1 MSLKAGIVGLPNVG
15 KSTLFNAITSSNVE
29 ACNYPFATINPNT
42 GVVAVKD
49 SRIDNMIPIY
59 NPRKV
64 IRATFEFCDIAGL
77 VKGASKGEGL
87 GNKFLANIRE
97 VDAICH
103 VVRCFES
110 NEIVH
115 VEGSVNALRDVE
127 IINLE
132 LVFADLDVVEKRLG
146 KIEKKAQTSKDKDAV
161 FEVNL
166 LNKFKEV
173 LLEGKRANC
182 VELTNEEYLIAKSF
196 NLLTLKPMIYVANLS
211 EDEISNPTSNKNYQD
226 LCELA
231 KNEGTIVIPISA
243 QIEADLASLE
253 EEEKQMFL
261 SELGVEYSGLEN
273 LTRAT
278 YSLLGLETYFT
289 AGTDEL
295 KAWTFTKGM
304 KAPDCAGIIHTDFKK
319 GFIKAEVYTYEDIME
334 YKSEAKVK
342 ENGKLRIEGKEY
354 VVKDGDVILFRF
366 NV

>member
-1 MSLKAGIVGLPNVG
+1 MSLKAGIIGLPNVG

-29 ACNYPFATINPNT
+29 ASNYPFATINPNT
-42 GVVAVKD
+42 GVVEVKD
-49 SRIDNMIPIY
+49 VRIDNMIPIY
-59 NPRKV
+59 NPKRV
-64 IRATFEFCDIAGL
+64 VRATFEFCDIAGL

-97 VDAICH
+97 VDALCH

-132 LVFADLDVVEKRLG
+132 LVFADLDVVEKRLA

-166 LNKFKEV
+166 LNKFIKV
-173 LLEGKRANC
+173 LSDGKRAS
-182 VELTNEEYLIAKSF
+182 VVDLSDEERLLAKSF
-196 NLLTLKPMIYVANLS
+196 NLLTLKPLIYVANLS
-211 EDEISNPTSNKNYQD
+211 ESEIKNPTSNKNYND
-226 LCELA
+226 LCKLA
-231 KNEGTIVIPISA
+231 KEENTIVIPISA
-243 QIEADLASLE
+243 QVEADLASLE
-253 EEEKQMFL
+253 EEEKKMFL
-261 SELGVEYSGLEN
+261 EELGVEYSGLEM

-304 KAPDCAGIIHTDFKK
+304 KAPECAGIIHSDFER
-319 GFIKAEVYTYEDIME
+319 GFIKAEVYTYDDIME
-334 YKSEAKVK
+334 YKSELKVK
-342 ENGKLRIEGKEY
+342 ENGKLRIEGKDY
-354 VVKDGDVILFRF
+354 IVKDGDIMYFRF

>member
-1 MSLKAGIVGLPNVG
+1 MSLKAGIIGLPNVG

-29 ACNYPFATINPNT
+29 ASNYPFATINPNT
-42 GVVAVKD
+42 GVVEVKD
-49 SRIDNMIPIY
+49 VRIDNMIPIY
-59 NPRKV
+59 NPRRV
-64 IRATFEFCDIAGL
+64 VRATFEFCDIAGL

-97 VDAICH
+97 VDALCH

-115 VEGSVNALRDVE
+115 VEGSVNSLRDVE

-146 KIEKKAQTSKDKDAV
+146 KIEKKAQTSKDKDAM

-166 LNKFKEV
+166 LNKFISV
-173 LLEGKRANC
+173 LSEGKRAS
-182 VELTNEEYLIAKSF
+182 VLDLSEEEFTLAKSF

-211 EDEISNPTSNKNYQD
+211 ENEIGDPSSNKNYLD
-226 LCELA
+226 LCDLA
-231 KNEGTIVIPISA
+231 KKENTIVIPISA
-243 QIEADLASLE
+243 QVEADLASLDD
-253 EEEKQMFL
+253 EEKKLFL
-261 SELGVEYSGLEN
+261 SELGVEYSGLER
-273 LTRAT
+273 LTRAA
-278 YSLLGLETYFT
+278 YSILGLETYFT

-304 KAPDCAGIIHTDFKK
+304 KAPACAGIIHSDFER

-334 YKSEAKVK
+334 YKSEPKVK

-354 VVKDGDVILFRF
+354 IVKDGDIMYFRF

>member
-1 MSLKAGIVGLPNVG
+1 MSLKAGIIGLPNVG

-29 ACNYPFATINPNT
+29 ASNYPFATINPNT
-42 GVVAVKD
+42 GVVEVKD
-49 SRIDNMIPIY
+49 IRIDNMIPIY
-59 NPRKV
+59 NPKRV
-64 IRATFEFCDIAGL
+64 VRATFEFCDIAGL

-97 VDAICH
+97 VDALCH

-132 LVFADLDVVEKRLG
+132 LVFSDLDVVEKRLA

-166 LNKFKEV
+166 LNKFIKV
-173 LLEGKRANC
+173 LSDGKRAS
-182 VELTNEEYLIAKSF
+182 VVDLSDEERLLAKSF
-196 NLLTLKPMIYVANLS
+196 NLLTLKPLIYVANLS
-211 EDEISNPTSNKNYQD
+211 ESEIKDPTSNKNYND
-226 LCELA
+226 LCKLA
-231 KNEGTIVIPISA
+231 KEENTIVIPISA
-243 QIEADLASLE
+243 QVEADLASLE
-253 EEEKQMFL
+253 EEEKKMFL
-261 SELGVEYSGLEN
+261 EELGVEYSGLEM

-304 KAPDCAGIIHTDFKK
+304 KAPECAGIIHSDFER
-319 GFIKAEVYTYEDIME
+319 GFIKAEVYTYDDIME
-334 YKSEAKVK
+334 YKSELKVK
-342 ENGKLRIEGKEY
+342 ENGKLRIEGKDY
-354 VVKDGDVILFRF
+354 VVKDGDIMYFRF

>member
-1 MSLKAGIVGLPNVG
+1 MSLKAGIIGLPNVG

-29 ACNYPFATINPNT
+29 ASNYPFATINPNT
-42 GVVAVKD
+42 GVVEVKD
-49 SRIDNMIPIY
+49 VRIDNMIPIY
-59 NPRKV
+59 NPRRV
-64 IRATFEFCDIAGL
+64 VRATFEFCDIAGL

-97 VDAICH
+97 VDALCH

-115 VEGSVNALRDVE
+115 VEGSVNSLRDVE

-146 KIEKKAQTSKDKDAV
+146 KIEKKAQTSKDKDAM

-166 LNKFKEV
+166 LNKFISV
-173 LLEGKRANC
+173 LSEGKRAS
-182 VELTNEEYLIAKSF
+182 VLDLSEEEFNLAKSF

-211 EDEISNPTSNKNYQD
+211 ESEIGDPSNNKNYLD

-231 KNEGTIVIPISA
+231 KSENTVVIPVSA
-243 QIEADLASLE
+243 QVEADLASLE
-253 EEEKQMFL
+253 EEEKKLFL
-261 SELGVEYSGLEN
+261 SELGVEYSGLER
-273 LTRAT
+273 LTRAA
-278 YSLLGLETYFT
+278 YSILGLETYFT

-304 KAPDCAGIIHTDFKK
+304 KAPACAGIIHSDFER

-334 YKSEAKVK
+334 YRSEVKVK

-354 VVKDGDVILFRF
+354 IVKDGDIMYFRF

>member
-1 MSLKAGIVGLPNVG
+1 MSLKAGIIGLPNVG

-29 ACNYPFATINPNT
+29 ASNYPFATINPNT
-42 GVVAVKD
+42 GVVEVKD
-49 SRIDNMIPIY
+49 VRIDNMIPIY
-59 NPRKV
+59 NPKRV
-64 IRATFEFCDIAGL
+64 VRATFEFCDIAGL

-97 VDAICH
+97 VDALCH

-132 LVFADLDVVEKRLG
+132 LVFADLDVVEKRLA

-166 LNKFKEV
+166 LNKFIKV
-173 LLEGKRANC
+173 LSDGKRASV
-182 VELTNEEYLIAKSF
+182 VELSDEERLLAKSF
-196 NLLTLKPMIYVANLS
+196 NLLTLKPLIYVANLS
-211 EDEISNPTSNKNYQD
+211 ESEVKDPTSNKNYND
-226 LCELA
+226 LCKLA
-231 KNEGTIVIPISA
+231 KEENTIVIPISA
-243 QIEADLASLE
+243 QVEADLASLE
-253 EEEKQMFL
+253 EDEKKMFL
-261 SELGVEYSGLEN
+261 EELGVEYSGLEM

-304 KAPDCAGIIHTDFKK
+304 KAPECAGIIHSDFER
-319 GFIKAEVYTYEDIME
+319 GFIKAEVYTYDDIME
-334 YKSEAKVK
+334 YKSELKVK
-342 ENGKLRIEGKEY
+342 ENGKLRIEGKDY
-354 VVKDGDVILFRF
+354 IVKDGDIMYFRF

>member
-1 MSLKAGIVGLPNVG
+1 MSLKAGIIGLPNVG

-29 ACNYPFATINPNT
+29 ASNYPFATINPNT
-42 GVVAVKD
+42 GVVEVKD
-49 SRIDNMIPIY
+49 IRVDNMIPLY
-59 NPRKV
+59 NPKRV
-64 IRATFEFCDIAGL
+64 VRATFEFCDIAGL

-132 LVFADLDVVEKRLG
+132 LVFADLDVVEKRLA
-146 KIEKKAQTSKDKDAV
+146 KIEKKAQTSKDKEAL

-166 LNKFKEV
+166 LNKFISA
-173 LLEGKRANC
+173 LTEGKRATS
-182 VELTNEEYLIAKSF
+182 VELTKEELLYAKSF
-196 NLLTLKPMIYVANLS
+196 NLLTLKPLIYVANLAES
-211 EDEISNPTSNKNYQD
+211 EINDPTTNKNYMD
-226 LCELA
+226 LCKLA
-231 KNEGTIVIPISA
+231 ESEGTIVVPVSA
-243 QIEADLASLE
+243 QIEADLASLD
-253 EEEKQMFL
+253 EEEKKLFL
-261 SELGVEYSGLEN
+261 NDLGVEYSGLEM
-273 LTRAT
+273 LTRAA

-295 KAWTFTKGM
+295 KAWTFKSGM
-304 KAPDCAGIIHTDFKK
+304 KAPECAGIIHSDFER
-319 GFIKAEVYTYEDIME
+319 GFIKAEVYTYDDIME
-334 YKSEAKVK
+334 YKSELKVK

-354 VVKDGDVILFRF
+354 IVKDGDIMYFRF

>member
-1 MSLKAGIVGLPNVG
+1 MSLKAGIIGLPNVG

-29 ACNYPFATINPNT
+29 ASNYPFATINPNT
-42 GVVAVKD
+42 GVVEVKD
-49 SRIDNMIPIY
+49 IRIDNMIPIY
-59 NPRKV
+59 NPKRV
-64 IRATFEFCDIAGL
+64 VRATFEFCDIAGL

-97 VDAICH
+97 VDALCH

-132 LVFADLDVVEKRLG
+132 LVFADLDVVEKRLA

-166 LNKFKEV
+166 LNKFIKV
-173 LLEGKRANC
+173 LSDGKRAS
-182 VELTNEEYLIAKSF
+182 VVDLSDEERLLAKSF
-196 NLLTLKPMIYVANLS
+196 NLLTLKPLIYVANLS
-211 EDEISNPTSNKNYQD
+211 ESEIKDPTSNKNYND
-226 LCELA
+226 LCKLA
-231 KNEGTIVIPISA
+231 KEENTIVIPISA
-243 QIEADLASLE
+243 QVEADLASLE
-253 EEEKQMFL
+253 EEEKKMFL
-261 SELGVEYSGLEN
+261 EELGVEYSGLEM

-304 KAPDCAGIIHTDFKK
+304 KAPECAGIIHSDFER
-319 GFIKAEVYTYEDIME
+319 GFIKAEVYTYDDIME
-334 YKSEAKVK
+334 YKSELKVK
-342 ENGKLRIEGKEY
+342 ENGKLRIEGKDY
-354 VVKDGDVILFRF
+354 VVKDGDIMYFRF

>member
-1 MSLKAGIVGLPNVG
+1 MSLKAGIIGLPNVG

-29 ACNYPFATINPNT
+29 ASNYPFATINPNT
-42 GVVAVKD
+42 GVVEVKD
-49 SRIDNMIPIY
+49 IRIDNMIPIY
-59 NPRKV
+59 NPKRV
-64 IRATFEFCDIAGL
+64 VRATFEFCDIAGL

-97 VDAICH
+97 VDALCH

-132 LVFADLDVVEKRLG
+132 LVFADLDVVEKRLA

-166 LNKFKEV
+166 LNKFIKV
-173 LLEGKRANC
+173 LSDGKRAS
-182 VELTNEEYLIAKSF
+182 VVDLSDEERLLAKSF
-196 NLLTLKPMIYVANLS
+196 NLLTLKPLIYVANLS
-211 EDEISNPTSNKNYQD
+211 ESEIKDPTSNKNYND
-226 LCELA
+226 LCKLA
-231 KNEGTIVIPISA
+231 KEENTSVIPISA
-243 QIEADLASLE
+243 QVEADLASLE
-253 EEEKQMFL
+253 EEEKKMFL
-261 SELGVEYSGLEN
+261 EELGVEYSGLEM

-304 KAPDCAGIIHTDFKK
+304 KAPECAGIIHSDFER
-319 GFIKAEVYTYEDIME
+319 GFIKAEVYTYDDIME
-334 YKSEAKVK
+334 YKSELKVK
-342 ENGKLRIEGKEY
+342 ENGKLRIEGKDY
-354 VVKDGDVILFRF
+354 VVKDGDIMYFRF

>member
-1 MSLKAGIVGLPNVG
+1 MSLKAGIIGLPNVG

-42 GVVAVKD
+42 GVVEVKD
-49 SRIDNMIPIY
+49 VRIDNMIPLY

-64 IRATFEFCDIAGL
+64 VRATFEFCDIAGL

-97 VDAICH
+97 VDALCH

-115 VEGSVNALRDVE
+115 VEGNVNALRDVE

-132 LVFADLDVVEKRLG
+132 LVFADLDVVEKRLA
-146 KIEKKAQTSKDKDAV
+146 KIEKKAQTSKDKEAV
-161 FEVNL
+161 FEVNI
-166 LNKFKEV
+166 LNKFIKA
-173 LLEGKRANC
+173 LSEGKRASS
-182 VELTNEEYLIAKSF
+182 VELTNEEYVYSKSF
-196 NLLTLKPMIYVANLS
+196 NLLTLKPMIYVANLAES
-211 EDEISNPTSNKNYQD
+211 EINNPDSNKNYVD
-226 LCELA
+226 LCNLA
-231 KNEGTIVIPISA
+231 KDENTIVIPISA
-243 QIEADLASLE
+243 QIEADLASLD
-253 EEEKQMFL
+253 EEEKKLFL
-261 SELGVEYSGLEN
+261 EDLGVEYSGLEK
-273 LTRAT
+273 LTRAA
-278 YSLLGLETYFT
+278 YSILGLETYFT

-304 KAPDCAGIIHTDFKK
+304 KAPECAGIIHSDFER
-319 GFIKAEVYTYEDIME
+319 GFIKAEVYTYEDIIA
-334 YKSEAKVK
+334 YKSEVKVK

-354 VVKDGDVILFRF
+354 IVKDGDIMYFRF

>member
-1 MSLKAGIVGLPNVG
+1 MSLKAGIIGLPNVG

-29 ACNYPFATINPNT
+29 ASNYPFATISPNT
-42 GVVAVKD
+42 GVVEVKD
-49 SRIDNMIPIY
+49 ARIDNMIPLY
-59 NPRKV
+59 NPKRV
-64 IRATFEFCDIAGL
+64 VRATFEFCDIAGL

-87 GNKFLANIRE
+87 GNQFLANIRE
-97 VDAICH
+97 VDALCH

-115 VEGSVNALRDVE
+115 VEGSVNSLRDVE

-132 LVFADLDVVEKRLG
+132 LVFADLDVVEKRLA
-146 KIEKKAQTSKDKDAV
+146 KIEKKAQTSKEKEAV

-166 LNKFKEV
+166 LNKFKAV
-173 LLEGKRANC
+173 LIDGKRASC
-182 VELTNEEYLIAKSF
+182 VSLSEEEANFSKSF
-196 NLLTLKPMIYVANLS
+196 NLLTLKPLIYVANLS
-211 EDEISNPTSNKNYQD
+211 ESEIKNPSSNKNYND

-231 KNEGTIVIPISA
+231 KKENTIVIPISA
-243 QIEADLASLE
+243 QIEADLASLD

-261 SELGVEYSGLEN
+261 EELGVEYSGLEK

-289 AGTDEL
+289 AGSDEL
-295 KAWTFTKGM
+295 KAWTFKKGM
-304 KAPDCAGIIHTDFKK
+304 KAPQCAGIIHSDFER
-319 GFIKAEVYTYEDIME
+319 GFIKAEVYTYDDIME
-334 YKSEAKVK
+334 YKNELKVK

-354 VVKDGDVILFRF
+354 IVNDGDIIYFRF

>member
-1 MSLKAGIVGLPNVG
+1 MSLKAGIIGLPNVG

-29 ACNYPFATINPNT
+29 ASNYPFATINPNT
-42 GVVAVKD
+42 GVVEVKD
-49 SRIDNMIPIY
+49 VRIDNMIPIY
-59 NPRKV
+59 NPKRV
-64 IRATFEFCDIAGL
+64 VRATFEFCDIAGL

-97 VDAICH
+97 VDALCH

-132 LVFADLDVVEKRLG
+132 LVFADLDVVEKRLA

-166 LNKFKEV
+166 LNKFIKV
-173 LLEGKRANC
+173 LSDGKRAS
-182 VELTNEEYLIAKSF
+182 VVSLSDEERLLAKSF
-196 NLLTLKPMIYVANLS
+196 NLLTLKPLIYVANLS
-211 EDEISNPTSNKNYQD
+211 ENEIKDPTTNKNYND
-226 LCELA
+226 LCKLA
-231 KNEGTIVIPISA
+231 KEENTIVIPISA
-243 QIEADLASLE
+243 QVEADLASLE
-253 EEEKQMFL
+253 EDEKKMFL
-261 SELGVEYSGLEN
+261 EELGVEYSGLEM

-304 KAPDCAGIIHTDFKK
+304 KAPECAGIIHSDFER
-319 GFIKAEVYTYEDIME
+319 GFIKAEVYTYDDIME
-334 YKSEAKVK
+334 YRSELKVK
-342 ENGKLRIEGKEY
+342 ENGKLRIEGKDY
-354 VVKDGDVILFRF
+354 IVKDGDIMYFRF

>member
-29 ACNYPFATINPNT
+29 ASNYPFATINPNT
-42 GVVAVKD
+42 GVVEVKD
-49 SRIDNMIPIY
+49 VRIDNMIPLY

-103 VVRCFES
+103 VVRCFEN

-115 VEGSVNALRDVE
+115 IEGSVNALRDVE

-132 LVFADLDVVEKRLG
+132 LVFSDLDVVEKRLA
-146 KIEKKAQTSKDKDAV
+146 KIEKKAQTSKDKEAV

-166 LNKFKEV
+166 LKKFITALTEGYRASSVSLTKE
-173 LLEGKRANC
+173 EAI
-182 VELTNEEYLIAKSF
+182 YAKSF
-196 NLLTLKPMIYVANLS
+196 NLLTLKPMIYVANLA
-211 EDEISNPTSNKNYQD
+211 ENEINNPNSNKNYLD

-231 KNEGTIVIPISA
+231 EKENTIVVPVSA
-243 QIEADLASLE
+243 QIEADLASLD
-253 EEEKQMFL
+253 EEEKKMFL
-261 SELGVEYSGLEN
+261 EDLGVEYSGLEM

-295 KAWTFTKGM
+295 KAWTFKSGM
-304 KAPDCAGIIHTDFKK
+304 KAPECAGIIHSDFER

-334 YKSEAKVK
+334 FKNETKVK
-342 ENGKLRIEGKEY
+342 ENGRLRIEGKEY
-354 VVKDGDVILFRF
+354 VVKDGDIMYFRF

>member
-15 KSTLFNAITSSNVE
+15 KSTLFNAITASNVE
-29 ACNYPFATINPNT
+29 ASNYPFATISPNT
-42 GVVAVKD
+42 GVVEVKD
-49 SRIDNMIPIY
+49 VRIDNMIPLY
-59 NPRKV
+59 NPKKV
-64 IRATFEFCDIAGL
+64 VRATFEFCDIAGL

-87 GNKFLANIRE
+87 GNQFLANIRE

-110 NEIVH
+110 SEILH

-132 LVFADLDVVEKRLG
+132 LVFADLDVVEKRLS

-166 LNKFKEV
+166 LHKFIKV
-173 LLEGKRANC
+173 LTEGKRAST
-182 VELTNEEYLIAKSF
+182 VDLTNEEYLLAKSF
-196 NLLTLKPMIYVANLS
+196 NLLTLKPLIYVANLAES
-211 EDEISNPTSNKNYQD
+211 EINDPASNKNYND
-226 LCELA
+226 LCNLA
-231 KNEGTIVIPISA
+231 KEENTIVIPISA
-243 QIEADLASLE
+243 QIEADLASLDE
-253 EEEKQMFL
+253 DEKRMFL
-261 SELGVEYSGLEN
+261 DDLGIQYSGLEM

-304 KAPDCAGIIHTDFKK
+304 KAPECAGIIHSDFER
-319 GFIKAEVYTYEDIME
+319 GFIKAEVYTYEDIIE
-334 YKSEAKVK
+334 FKSELKVK

-354 VVKDGDVILFRF
+354 IVKDGDIMYFRF